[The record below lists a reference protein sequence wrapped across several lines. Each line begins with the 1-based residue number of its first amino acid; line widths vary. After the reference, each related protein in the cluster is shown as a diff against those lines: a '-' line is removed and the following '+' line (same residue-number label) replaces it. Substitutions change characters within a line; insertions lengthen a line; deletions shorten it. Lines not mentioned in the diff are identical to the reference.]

1 MPAIELKDIR
11 NYACHRVNLEVL
23 SDELLVLLGPNG
35 AGKTTLLNVIA
46 GLTDYEGSVLFDGKR
61 ADGLSPQKRG
71 VGYLFQELVLFP
83 HLDVASNI
91 AFSLI
96 AHGWTT
102 EKTEARVREM
112 LDLLRIAHLASQY
125 PRYLSGGEKQR
136 VAIARAL
143 APLPKILLL
152 DEPLSGLDL
161 QTAKYLRAELKHLQ
175 RSLGIT
181 TIYVTHELTEAEEMG
196 NRIAVIQQGRV
207 EQVGLPEQVFFY
219 PANEKV
225 TSFIGAPNILQC
237 DRTRSLG
244 RGLVEVTCGD
254 LSILIAHDGNTV
266 QRVAFFPR
274 DVYVSPM
281 RPPGP
286 EVNRFK
292 GIVSDIQTS
301 WGLVRLTLAVRGTEI
316 LAEMPRHIFEA
327 MDLKK
332 GQEVFLIL
340 KLRRVKVYEKG
351 QG

>member
-11 NYACHRVNLEVL
+11 NYACRRINLKVL
-23 SDELLVLLGPNG
+23 SNELLVLLGPNG

-61 ADGLSPQKRG
+61 VDGLSPQKRG
-71 VGYLFQELVLFP
+71 IGYLFQELVLFP

-91 AFSLI
+91 GFSLI
-96 AHGWTT
+96 SHGWTK
-102 EKTEARVREM
+102 EKTAARVGEM
-112 LDLLRIAHLASQY
+112 LDLLRIAHLAFRY

-136 VAIARAL
+136 VALARAL
-143 APLPKILLL
+143 APIPKILLL
-152 DEPLSGLDL
+152 DEPLGGLDL
-161 QTAKYLRAELKHLQ
+161 QAAKYLRAELKHLQ

-181 TIYVTHELTEAEEMG
+181 IVYVTHELTEAEEMG
-196 NRIAVIQQGRV
+196 DRIAVIQQGCV
-207 EQVGLPEQVFFY
+207 EQVGRAEQVFFY

-225 TSFIGAPNILQC
+225 ASFIGAPNILQC
-237 DRTRSLG
+237 DRTRDLG
-244 RGLVEVTCGD
+244 RGLVEATCGQ
-254 LSILIAHDGNTV
+254 LSILIPHEGGDV

-292 GIVSDIQTS
+292 GVISDIQIS
-301 WGLVRLTLAVRGTEI
+301 WELVRLALAVKGTEI
-316 LAEMPRHIFEA
+316 LAEMPHHIFEA
-327 MDLKK
+327 MGLEK

-340 KLRRVKVYEKG
+340 KLRRIKVYEKKKG
-351 QG
+351 